1 MQAKVEHVE
10 QLRSNAA
17 QQEASHSAKLAQ
29 QAAAAE
35 AATAEL
41 EQQLAAAKQQT
52 SGSQQQADSLQS
64 QLAKSQ
70 TQLQSVQQQN
80 NRLLT
85 DVVAAQREAAE
96 VAKQKKQAL
105 AELGQLQ
112 QQVSQASGDKRQ
124 VQYDL
129 QAVQAEH
136 ARLVTQFRCVPLAT
150 LQPPLNLS
158 SVHMFLS
165 CCTVSCITV
174 VSGLA
179 YCQFRVC
186 AIDASCAD
194 SELCLHSCMY
204 LVMVW
209 CKEPHRQPC
218 HRFPPLPMS
227 LLLIL
232 FMPVACKPK
241 EILFWA
247 AYLTAFLQCLIS

>member
-1 MQAKVEHVE
+1 ME

-17 QQEASHSAKLAQ
+17 QQEGSHSAKLAQ

-41 EQQLAAAKQQT
+41 EQQLAIAKQQT
-52 SGSQQQADSLQS
+52 SGSQQQADNLQS

-85 DVVAAQREAAE
+85 DVVAAQREATE

-124 VQYDL
+124 VQHDL

-136 ARLVTQFRCVPLAT
+136 ARLVTHLRCVPLAT

-165 CCTVSCITV
+165 CCTVSCTTV

-179 YCQFRVC
+179 YCQFS

-194 SELCLHSCMY
+194 SELRLHSCMY

-232 FMPVACKPK
+232 FIPVACKPK